1 MITKEDLFGLN
12 YEKDIE
18 DSFIGLP
25 GQVSTEE
32 NLVNVEEKGGQH
44 WLKKNGKRL
53 AQELI
58 NILLKI

>member
-44 WLKKNGKRL
+44 
-53 AQELI
+53 
-58 NILLKI
+58 